1 MKLFKSFCK
10 KELISRRVVLR
21 NQKIGFS
28 EKDLVIFKTSLLI
41 LKLSL
46 IFHEHKINKGRE
58 FFKFLE
64 YQGAIKKRL
73 QLIGNM
79 LQISTKKENLEKFSV
94 LREFK
99 IFLQKSRQGKANN
112 PKISKFRKTGGLS
125 WSPY

>member
-28 EKDLVIFKTSLLI
+28 EKDLVIFKTSLMI

-46 IFHEHKINKGRE
+46 IVHDQKKQKAKI

-64 YQGAIKKRL
+64 YQRAIKKRL

-99 IFLQKSRQGKANN
+99 IFLKKSRQGKRINLRSAN
-112 PKISKFRKTGGLS
+112 F
-125 WSPY
+125 